1 MAFKKPQIT
10 KVKTD
15 IQSLSI
21 YLRSVKKFGKSTLFR
36 DIVLEKFGTAERGM
50 LVGIGD
56 EMGYNI
62 LDNLNA
68 TQVESWDD
76 LEELKE
82 WLIEEKG
89 KEHNIE
95 IVAFD
100 VIDELMPLAEDE
112 ICRLSRRETGKPCK
126 TFNSA
131 FGGYGEPRKR
141 LKRLVKG
148 YFSDLRKA
156 GIQPFA
162 ISHVS
167 IKSIKEKGDD
177 TEGYNVLTSNLSN
190 DYEAIFGDIFDCV
203 LTGYI
208 DRSVDGSKVTN
219 EMRKLYFRGNGFI
232 DAGCRF
238 GDGTVPEYILFDK
251 PNMAKMVIDTLEE
264 GLRKSR
270 TVDIT
275 KEEFK
280 KEQIEERKEL
290 ENKHEGFKE
299 QKQEEEKVE
308 ETKINDIK
316 EKQEK
321 LDTIKANLP
330 KLDVAKL
337 QEIMKDY
344 EVKDFTNVEV
354 ISMKCLDAI
363 LELI

>member
-10 KVKTD
+10 KVKSD

-36 DIVLEKFGTAERGM
+36 DIVLEKFGSADRGL

-68 TQVESWDD
+68 TQAESWED
-76 LEELKE
+76 LDELKD
-82 WLIEEKG
+82 WLINEKG
-89 KEHNIE
+89 NEHNIE
-95 IVAFD
+95 MVAFD

-126 TFNSA
+126 SFNSA

-141 LKRLVKG
+141 LKRLVKN

-167 IKSIKEKGDD
+167 VKSIKEKGDD

-208 DRSVDGSKVTN
+208 DRSVDGTKVTS

-238 GDGTVPEYILFDK
+238 GDGTVPEYIPFDK
-251 PNMAKMVIDTLEE
+251 PNMAKTVIDVLEE

-270 TVDIT
+270 TDVIS
-275 KEEFK
+275 KEEFN
-280 KEQIEERKEL
+280 KEQQVERREL
-290 ENKHEGFKE
+290 ENKHEEFKADKAKE
-299 QKQEEEKVE
+299 DNVVE
-308 ETKINDIK
+308 GSTEIK
-316 EKQEK
+316 TEK
-321 LDTIKANLP
+321 LEKIKANIAS
-330 KLDVAKL
+330 LDMSEV
-337 QEIMKDY
+337 QPIMQKHSI
-344 EVKDFTNVEV
+344 KDFSNIEV
-354 ISMKCLDAI
+354 IPMECLDQI
-363 LELI
+363 LALI